1 MRYLLRYH
9 AEYRYSGPVF
19 DQHNVLRVTPAT
31 TPLQRVR
38 GFRVVVEPSART
50 RTYSDYFGTEV
61 VEFNVPGEHERLAI
75 TAEGEVVTDEPAAP
89 PDGDWELT
97 RTDAYTSRGGEFL
110 LHTEDEP
117 GNGGLAELR
126 DAIAA
131 DTPRQMLEALCRVI
145 PDRFEYKPG
154 ATFVGSTVDDL
165 LEGGAGVCQDF
176 VHLSLILLR
185 RAGIAT
191 RYVSG
196 YLFVAPPSPGQ
207 VPRASG
213 GASPQLSNGAGDSVE
228 VNTHAWVEALVPGWA
243 DGESVWIG
251 ADPTNSKLAGEE
263 HVKIGHGRHY
273 GDVAPI
279 RGVYRGAGGTTGHEV
294 NVRMTR
300 LTS

>member
-75 TAEGEVVTDEPAAP
+75 TAEGEVVNEQPSGP

-97 RTDAYTSRGGEFL
+97 KADAYTARGGEFL
-110 LHTEDEP
+110 LRADDEP

-126 DAIAA
+126 AAIAA
-131 DTPRQMLEALCRVI
+131 DTPRETLKALCRVV

-185 RAGIAT
+185 DAGIAA

-196 YLFVAPPSPGQ
+196 YLFA
-207 VPRASG
+207 ASG
-213 GASPQLSNGAGDSVE
+213 NGSGNSVE
-228 VNTHAWVEALVPGWA
+228 VNTHAWVEALVPGA
-243 DGESVWIG
+243 EGEEAVWVG
-251 ADPTNSKLAGEE
+251 ADPTNRKLAGDE

-279 RGVYRGAGGTTGHEV
+279 RGVYRGAGGATGHEV

-300 LTS
+300 VTS

>member
-1 MRYLLRYH
+1 MRYQLRYH

-31 TPLQRVR
+31 TPRQRVR

-61 VEFNVPGEHERLAI
+61 VEFNLPGEHERLAV
-75 TAEGEVVTDEPAAP
+75 TAEGEVVNEEPDP
-89 PDGDWELT
+89 PPEGGWELT
-97 RTDAYTSRGGEFL
+97 KTDEYRSRGGEFL
-110 LHTEDEP
+110 LHTGDEP
-117 GNGGLAELR
+117 GNGGLASLR
-126 DAIAA
+126 EAIAA
-131 DTPRQMLEALCRVI
+131 DSPHGTLEALCRVI
-145 PDRFEYKPG
+145 PDRFEYRPG

-165 LEGGAGVCQDF
+165 LAGGAGVCQDF

-185 RAGIAT
+185 DAGIAA

-196 YLFVAPPSPGQ
+196 YLFAGPSSAGQAPRG
-207 VPRASG
+207 SG
-213 GASPQLSNGAGDSVE
+213 GASPQLSSGNSVE
-228 VNTHAWVEALVPGWA
+228 VNTHAWVEALLSGA
-243 DGESVWIG
+243 DGDEAVWIG
-251 ADPTNSKLAGEE
+251 ADPTNRKLAGDE

>member
-38 GFRVVVEPSART
+38 GFRVAVEPSART

-61 VEFNVPGEHERLAI
+61 VEFNVPGEHDRLAI
-75 TAEGEVVTDEPAAP
+75 TAEGEVLNEEPGRP
-89 PDGDWELT
+89 PEGGWEHT
-97 RTDAYTSRGGEFL
+97 RTDEYAMRGGEFL
-110 LHTEDEP
+110 LHTDDEP
-117 GNGGLAELR
+117 GNGRLAELR
-126 DAIAA
+126 GAIAA
-131 DTPRQMLEALCRVI
+131 DSPRGTLEALCRVI
-145 PDRFEYKPG
+145 PDRFEYRPG
-154 ATFVGSTVDDL
+154 VTFVGSTVDDL

-185 RAGIAT
+185 DAGIAA

-196 YLFVAPPSPGQ
+196 YLFAGPEN
-207 VPRASG
+207 G
-213 GASPQLSNGAGDSVE
+213 GGNSVE
-228 VNTHAWVEALVPGWA
+228 VNTHAWVEALLPRPNSGDPAWV
-243 DGESVWIG
+243 G
-251 ADPTNSKLAGEE
+251 ADPTNRKLVGDE

>member
-38 GFRVVVEPSART
+38 GFRVVVEPTART

-75 TAEGEVVTDEPAAP
+75 TAEGEVVREEPGP
-89 PDGDWELT
+89 PPEGAWELI
-97 RTDAYTSRGGEFL
+97 RSDAYASRGGEFL
-110 LHTEDEP
+110 LHTDDEP
-117 GNGGLAELR
+117 GNGKLTSLR
-126 DAIAA
+126 AAIAA
-131 DTPRQMLEALCRVI
+131 DTPRETLEALCRVI
-145 PDRFEYKPG
+145 PDRFEYRPG

-185 RAGIAT
+185 DAGIAA

-196 YLFVAPPSPGQ
+196 YLFAAPQ
-207 VPRASG
+207 
-213 GASPQLSNGAGDSVE
+213 NGHGNSVE
-228 VNTHAWVEALVPGWA
+228 VNTHAWVEALLPGQNG
-243 DGESVWIG
+243 DEPVWVG
-251 ADPTNSKLAGEE
+251 ADPTNRKLVGDE

>member
-75 TAEGEVVTDEPAAP
+75 TAEGEVVNEEPSAP
-89 PDGDWELT
+89 PHGDWELT
-97 RTDAYTSRGGEFL
+97 KADAYTDRGGEFL
-110 LHTEDEP
+110 LRADDEP
-117 GNGGLAELR
+117 RNGGLAELR
-126 DAIAA
+126 DAIAT
-131 DTPRQMLEALCRVI
+131 DTPRQTLEALCRVI

-185 RAGIAT
+185 DAGLAA

-196 YLFVAPPSPGQ
+196 YLF
-207 VPRASG
+207 
-213 GASPQLSNGAGDSVE
+213 ASPENGGGNSVE
-228 VNTHAWVEALVPGWA
+228 VNTHAWVEALVPGA
-243 DGESVWIG
+243 DGGEAVWVG
-251 ADPTNSKLAGEE
+251 ADPTNRTLVGDE

-279 RGVYRGAGGTTGHEV
+279 RGVYRGAGGAAGHEV

-300 LTS
+300 VTS

>member
-31 TPLQRVR
+31 TALQRVR
-38 GFRVVVEPSART
+38 GFRVVVDPSART

-75 TAEGEVVTDEPAAP
+75 TAEGEVVSEEPSPP
-89 PDGDWELT
+89 PDGGWELIGS
-97 RTDAYTSRGGEFL
+97 DAYTSRGGEFL
-110 LHTEDEP
+110 LHTDDEP
-117 GNGGLAELR
+117 GNGKLTELR
-126 DAIAA
+126 EAIAA
-131 DTPRQMLEALCRVI
+131 DSPRETVEALCRVI
-145 PDRFEYKPG
+145 PDRFEYRPG

-176 VHLSLILLR
+176 VHLALILLR
-185 RAGIAT
+185 DAGIAA

-196 YLFVAPPSPGQ
+196 YLFAAPDK
-207 VPRASG
+207 G
-213 GASPQLSNGAGDSVE
+213 GGNSVE
-228 VNTHAWVEALVPGWA
+228 VNTHAWVEALVPGP
-243 DGESVWIG
+243 DGAEPAWVG
-251 ADPTNSKLAGEE
+251 ADPTNRKLAGDE
-263 HVKIGHGRHY
+263 HAKIGHGRHY

-294 NVRMTR
+294 SVRMTR

>member
-38 GFRVVVEPSART
+38 GFRVVVEPNART
-50 RTYSDYFGTEV
+50 RSYSDYFGTEV
-61 VEFNVPGEHERLAI
+61 VEFNVPSEHDRLAI
-75 TAEGEVVTDEPAAP
+75 TAEGEVVNEEPGP
-89 PDGDWELT
+89 PPGGGWELIEA
-97 RTDAYTSRGGEFL
+97 DAYTSRGGEFL
-110 LHTEDEP
+110 LHTDDEP
-117 GNGGLAELR
+117 RNGQLTGLR

-131 DTPRQMLEALCRVI
+131 DSPRETLEALCRVI
-145 PDRFEYKPG
+145 PDRFEYRPG

-185 RAGIAT
+185 DVGIAA

-196 YLFVAPPSPGQ
+196 YLFAGPPAAGQSPRG
-207 VPRASG
+207 SG
-213 GASPQLSNGAGDSVE
+213 DASPRLSSVE
-228 VNTHAWVEALVPGWA
+228 VNTHAWVEAIVPGS
-243 DGESVWIG
+243 DGDEPAWVG
-251 ADPTNSKLAGEE
+251 ADPTNRKLAGDE

-279 RGVYRGAGGTTGHEV
+279 RGVYRGTGGTTGHEV